1 MLQIYNTL
9 TRQKSLFTPIE
20 PGKVGLYVCGITV
33 YDLSHMGH
41 ARTYLSFD
49 VMVRYMRYLGY
60 DVKYVRNITDVDD
73 KIIQRA
79 IANNETT
86 EVLTNRTVALMH
98 EDFAALNLLEPDVE
112 PRVTT
117 HMPEIIDV
125 IERLVAKGH
134 AYVASSGDVLFDVST
149 FKQYG
154 ALSKQDLEQL
164 QSGARVEVAAG
175 KDDPLDFVLWKMAK
189 PDEPSWVSPWG
200 EGRPGWHI
208 ECSAMNH
215 KHLGKHFDIH
225 GGGSD
230 LTFPHHENEV
240 AQSCCAFDTPY
251 VNTWVHTGMVQ
262 VDNEKMSKSLGNF
275 FTLRDVLAEHHK
287 ETLRFFLMSAHYRS
301 QLSYSQDN
309 IDQAQSALERLYTAL
324 RDVTPDATTELA
336 YGGYLAR
343 FEAAMNDDFNTPI
356 AFSVLFDCA
365 KDLNKAKTDNPEEAS
380 KLAAVLKGLGNI
392 LGCLQDEPQAFLQS
406 DSGIDAAAVERLIAK
421 RNQARA
427 DKDWGAAD
435 AARDALTAL
444 GVIIEDSANGTTW
457 RKA

>member
-9 TRQKSLFTPIE
+9 TRQKSPFTPIV

-79 IANNETT
+79 IVNNEST
-86 EVLTNRTVALMH
+86 ETLTNRTVALMH

-117 HMPEIIDV
+117 HMPQIIDV
-125 IERLVAKGH
+125 IERLVTKGH
-134 AYVASSGDVLFDVST
+134 AYVANSGDVLFDVST
-149 FKQYG
+149 FEQYG
-154 ALSKQDLEQL
+154 ALSKQDLAQL

-189 PDEPSWVSPWG
+189 PNEPSWPSPWG

-275 FTLRDVLAEHHK
+275 FTLRDVLAQHHK

-324 RDVTPDATTELA
+324 RDVTPDTTTELA
-336 YGGYLAR
+336 YAGYLAR

-365 KDLNKAKTDNPEEAS
+365 KDLNKAKTDNPNEAC

-406 DSGIDAAAVERLIAK
+406 DSGIDTAEVEGLIAQ

>member
-1 MLQIYNTL
+1 MLHIYNTL
-9 TRQKSLFTPIE
+9 TRQKSVFTPIE

-60 DVKYVRNITDVDD
+60 AVKYVRNITDVDD
-73 KIIQRA
+73 KIIKRA
-79 IANNETT
+79 IANNESTDTLT
-86 EVLTNRTVALMH
+86 ERTIGQMH
-98 EDFAALNLLEPDVE
+98 ADFAALNLLEPDVE

-117 HMPEIIDV
+117 HMDEIIDV
-125 IERLVAKGH
+125 IAALVNKGH

-149 FKQYG
+149 FSQYG

-164 QSGARVEVAAG
+164 QSGARVAVAEG

-189 PDEPSWVSPWG
+189 PDEPSWQSPWG
-200 EGRPGWHI
+200 AGRPGWHI

-215 KHLGKHFDIH
+215 KHLGRHFDIH

-275 FTLRDVLAEHHK
+275 FTLRDVLAEHHQ

-309 IDQAQSALERLYTAL
+309 IDQAQAGLERLYTAL
-324 RDVTPDATTELA
+324 RDVTPDTDTKLSH
-336 YGGYLAR
+336 GGYLAR

-365 KDLNKAKTDNPEEAS
+365 KDLNKAKLTDAPEAAR
-380 KLAAVLKGLGNI
+380 LAYVLRGLGDI
-392 LGCLQDEPQAFLQS
+392 LGCLQDDPSAFLQS
-406 DSGIDAAAVERLIAK
+406 DTSLDAQMVEDLIVQ

-427 DKDWGAAD
+427 DKDWAAAD
-435 AARDALTAL
+435 AARDALSAL
-444 GVIIEDSANGTTW
+444 GVIIEDSATGTTW
-457 RKA
+457 RIG

>member
-9 TRQKSLFTPIE
+9 TRQKAPFTPIE
-20 PGKVGLYVCGITV
+20 PGKVSLYVCGITV

-79 IANNETT
+79 IQNNESTD
-86 EVLTNRTVALMH
+86 ELTNRTVALMH

-125 IERLVAKGH
+125 IERLVSKGH

-149 FKQYG
+149 FAQYG

-175 KDDPLDFVLWKMAK
+175 KDDPLDFVLWKKAK
-189 PDEPSWVSPWG
+189 PNEPSWASPWG

-275 FTLRDVLAEHHK
+275 FTLRDVLQEHHK

-324 RDVTPDATTELA
+324 RDVTPDISTELA

-365 KDLNKAKTDNPEEAS
+365 KDLNKAKSDAPEEAS

-392 LGCLQDEPQAFLQS
+392 LGCLQDDPQAFLQS
-406 DSGIDAAAVERLIAK
+406 DSGIDAAEVEALIAQ

-435 AARDALTAL
+435 TARDALTAL
-444 GVIIEDSANGTTW
+444 GVVIEDSANGTSW